1 MISTSDPNFLNI
13 SYLGAGRHR
22 KDVRTQCMA
31 GYTLLLVDAGEIH
44 LETEDGRLTLHAGDV
59 LFLRPETTF
68 SIQKAEQEAS
78 MYWVCFTKDP
88 ELDVPFLT
96 PFQLPDYY
104 PILSSMQEILNV
116 MPRCTESTAMLDLL
130 TGITLLKLYYAMEV
144 QNTDPADLIYRVRTW
159 IQSHHGVGL
168 SVSLTAKY
176 FHYHPDYLCAQFR
189 RKWGVSLKQFIDME
203 RLEYAKYLLRSTN
216 QPIKSLAA
224 HMGWENENRF
234 VHFFKYRE
242 KISPTQYRMRYFLEP
257 DL

>member
-96 PFQLPDYY
+96 PF
-104 PILSSMQEILNV
+104 
-116 MPRCTESTAMLDLL
+116 
-130 TGITLLKLYYAMEV
+130 
-144 QNTDPADLIYRVRTW
+144 
-159 IQSHHGVGL
+159 H
-168 SVSLTAKY
+168 
-176 FHYHPDYLCAQFR
+176 
-189 RKWGVSLKQFIDME
+189 
-203 RLEYAKYLLRSTN
+203 
-216 QPIKSLAA
+216 
-224 HMGWENENRF
+224 
-234 VHFFKYRE
+234 
-242 KISPTQYRMRYFLEP
+242 
-257 DL
+257 